1 MVGYLQTLGY
11 DPSYHAF
18 IRVAVATS
26 ASGVHDVAVT
36 NVKTSKDGCKPMPT
50 VGDNS
55 FVKVNVTVLNE
66 GNFTET
72 FNVTLYSNSTVVGTQ
87 TVSGLA
93 AGAQTVL
100 TYSWNVTG
108 WAHGNYTLSAYAAP
122 VLGEINV
129 ADNTYTDGVIKVV
142 IPGDINGDGTVD
154 IYDAILLAGAYNT
167 VPGSPKWNPNAD
179 LKADD
184 VIDIYDAI
192 ILANHY
198 NQHE

>member
-1 MVGYLQTLGY
+1 
-11 DPSYHAF
+11 
-18 IRVAVATS
+18 
-26 ASGVHDVAVT
+26 
-36 NVKTSKDGCKPMPT
+36 MPT

-72 FNVTLYSNSTVVGTQ
+72 FNVTLYANSTIVGTQ

-100 TYSWNVTG
+100 IYSWNVTG
-108 WAHGNYTLSAYAAP
+108 WAHGNYTISAYAVP

-129 ADNTYTDGVIKVV
+129 ADNTCNDGVIKVV

-154 IYDAILLAGAYNT
+154 IYDAILLAGAYNV

-192 ILANHY
+192 MLANHY
-198 NQHE
+198 SQHE

>member
-1 MVGYLQTLGY
+1 
-11 DPSYHAF
+11 
-18 IRVAVATS
+18 
-26 ASGVHDVAVT
+26 VHDVAVT

-55 FVKVNVTVLNE
+55 LVKVNVTVFNE

-72 FNVTLYSNSTVVGTQ
+72 LNVTLYANSTVVGTQ

-93 AGAQTVL
+93 AGAQTML
-100 TYSWNVTG
+100 MYSWSVTG
-108 WAHGNYTLSAYAAP
+108 WTHGNYTISAYAAP

-129 ADNTYTDGVIKVV
+129 ADNNCTDGVIKAV
-142 IPGDINGDGTVD
+142 IPADINGDGTVD
-154 IYDAILLAGAYNT
+154 ICDAILLAGAYNT
-167 VPGSPKWNPNAD
+167 VPGSPKWKPNAD

-192 ILANHY
+192 MLANHY